1 MDDPRSSSNIHRK
14 AIDAA
19 LDSRWHEALK
29 LNQQIIKEDP
39 ENIDALNRQG
49 RCYFEMGKLT
59 QARKFYSS
67 VLTFDPYNP
76 IALKNLKIISA
87 FKKGGMEGKTNHTND
102 HSRISPLLFLQEPGK
117 TKVTNLL
124 KVAEPQ
130 KLSLVYPGMLVE
142 MVAKN
147 HRIHITDQQ
156 GNYLGILPDDLS
168 HQLLRLTKG
177 GNKYNVLIKSV
188 KVNGLAVLIKEIFRS
203 KKFKNQ
209 PSFLESNNHASYT
222 ELVSLSSDDETEE
235 EPDEEEEG
243 ASS

>member
-1 MDDPRSSSNIHRK
+1 MDDSRTSPNIHRQ

-19 LDSRWHEALK
+19 LDSRWNEALK
-29 LNQQIIKEDP
+29 LNHQIIKEDP
-39 ENIDALNRQG
+39 ENVDALNRQG

-59 QARKFYSS
+59 QAKKFYSS

-87 FKKGGMEGKTNHTND
+87 FKKGDMEGKINYTSNHT
-102 HSRISPLLFLQEPGK
+102 RISPLLFLQEPGK
-117 TKVTNLL
+117 TKVVNLL

-142 MVAKN
+142 IVAKN

-168 HQLLRLTKG
+168 HQLLRLIKG

-188 KVNGLAVLIKEIFRS
+188 KVNGLAVLIKEVFRS

-209 PSFLESNNHASYT
+209 SSFLESSNHSSYT
-222 ELVSLSSDDETEE
+222 ELVSLNNDDEEEEPETEE
-235 EPDEEEEG
+235 EGQD
-243 ASS
+243 S